1 VNLRIA
7 RSFRLCVFGPLCVLC
22 ILCASCDEKTPVAP
36 EPTPEWLTTLIRNF
50 ETQPVA
56 NPPVAIT
63 RYEYKSDLVYFVPP
77 RCCDTWSDLYRAD
90 GTTLCHP
97 DGGLTGDG
105 DGRCRDFFSERK
117 NPQIVWQD
125 PRGAR

>member
-1 VNLRIA
+1 MNP
-7 RSFRLCVFGPLCVLC
+7 RSFRPLAIYSLC
-22 ILCASCDEKTPVAP
+22 ILSILSVSCDKANPIAP
-36 EPTPEWLTTLIRNF
+36 TTTQEWVKVLIGNF

-56 NPPVAIT
+56 NPPLSIAS
-63 RYEYKSDLVYFVPP
+63 YEYKGEVVYFVPQ

-97 DGGLTGDG
+97 DGGLTGSG
-105 DGRCRDFFSERK
+105 DGRCPDFFVERK
-117 NPQIVWQD
+117 SAQIIWQD